1 MKITISEAN
10 AILNEVLSL
19 YPDVDFS
26 CEEKADLIIV
36 AMDAA
41 LNSTSKNGPKGY
53 VKGAI
58 INCIRPKLKDHIMNK
73 IGG

>member
-10 AILNEVLSL
+10 EILNEVLSL
-19 YPDVDFS
+19 YPDVYFS
-26 CEEKADLIIV
+26 LEEKADLIIV
-36 AMDAA
+36 AIDAA
-41 LNSTSKNGPKGY
+41 LNSTSENGPKAY

-58 INCIRPKLKDHIMNK
+58 INCIRPKLIEHIATE

>member
-10 AILNEVLSL
+10 EILAEVLSL
-19 YPDVDFS
+19 YPNLDFS
-26 CEEKADLIIV
+26 SEEKADLIIV

-41 LNSTSKNGPKGY
+41 LNSTSANGPKNY

-58 INCIRPKLKDHIMNK
+58 INCIRPKLIEHIATE